1 MRVTMIADVGVIAN
15 VIIDELIAIKDSHRD
30 VLTRSEI
37 DTINDACNLISHNIK
52 ELKST

>member
-1 MRVTMIADVGVIAN
+1 MQRVISDIGVYAN
-15 VIIDELIAIKDSHRD
+15 CLIDELIRIKDRHRD
-30 VLTRSEI
+30 ILNSTEI